1 MADKFKISSLNAALD
16 EYLAKVDKV
25 NLSRGVLESNR
36 DLLLQT
42 VRQLE
47 QIDAK
52 MDAVRRSGLSDGER
66 SGMLSLLGNVRSGML
81 SGKDLSGYLRQES
94 RQMDLARQG
103 SAMSQLSRFTGMDRI
118 AMQEVSRGLQ
128 SSGLAGS
135 LPSSTQMLSS
145 LLSWSGSRS
154 GVPSAGMTSHLQSRA
169 FSLGSSLTSGDSL
182 LEDVEEDARDDKFD
196 EAVESIKQTS
206 DEIVDALQGNGG
218 DVQGIARSRQE
229 SAIKGST
236 SSRRLS
242 GDWVDSLTTI
252 GAVVGTVAALGGLFL
267 VPKVQDFLA
276 MLADPERRRQ
286 WWDGMMDKF
295 SSLWNGIKDTTTK
308 VLDKVED
315 VVDVVGDVYRTMN
328 AEGSVSDAVVSGI
341 DRGFDIY
348 KSSTVSEQ
356 DNFKR
361 FAGELRSHGA
371 IQVDGMDAVASVGD
385 QMRGAV
391 GDAVRSVVIGGTTLA
406 LSPKVLSSFK
416 AIYKGV
422 RWGARLAGGISVS
435 AISTAASAI
444 CGLLG
449 VAAVGL
455 MLWEWYKGNKAAR
468 QIFNAL
474 SINAAIEEGSSI
486 AVVIED
492 NMAQPSVVPLALIAG
507 SDGTSAFDTM
517 GTMEQYATAAS
528 VATDLDSHIADTNDR
543 MLLDRAISSGKLSPE
558 LHKEAERLLNDG
570 SSADIASFREAHHAE
585 LLEASKGKL
594 SPTVLSDR
602 ELIGMPVIDISSDRN
617 DGVMVFKDSQEMQRM
632 LTADGQIDYH
642 AFEGNRYVVKTSNL
656 SGGST
661 LAAPMGR
668 DISNNIEPLFER
680 GRLDAERE
688 LRHSELASG
697 AEVFLQRVQE
707 AARAGA
713 IEGMSSMQ
721 GGGSNIVSQQ
731 KTNVIMGSNTQ
742 GDEQ

>member
-1 MADKFKISSLNAALD
+1 
-16 EYLAKVDKV
+16 
-25 NLSRGVLESNR
+25 
-36 DLLLQT
+36 
-42 VRQLE
+42 
-47 QIDAK
+47 
-52 MDAVRRSGLSDGER
+52 
-66 SGMLSLLGNVRSGML
+66 
-81 SGKDLSGYLRQES
+81 
-94 RQMDLARQG
+94 MDLARQG

-328 AEGSVSDAVVSGI
+328 TEGTVSDAVVSGI

-391 GDAVRSVVIGGTTLA
+391 GDVAQSVTIGGVA
-406 LSPKVLSSFK
+406 LSITPKFFKTFKKIYRVAAGTISLS
-416 AIYKGV
+416 AV
-422 RWGARLAGGISVS
+422 
-435 AISTAASAI
+435 STAALSV

-449 VAAVGL
+449 VATVGL
-455 MLWEWYKGNKAAR
+455 VLWEWYKANKAAR
-468 QIFNAL
+468 QIFNAM
-474 SINAAIEEGSSI
+474 SISAAMEEGSSI
-486 AVVIED
+486 AVVFED
-492 NMAQPSVVPLALIAG
+492 GASQPSIVPLALIAG
-507 SDGTSAFDTM
+507 SDGTSAFDAM
-517 GTMEQYATAAS
+517 GAMEQYATAAS
-528 VATDLDSHIADTNDR
+528 VATDLDSHIAETNDR
-543 MLLDRAISSGKLSPE
+543 MLLDRAVSSGKLSPE
-558 LHKEAERLLNDG
+558 LHKEAERLLKDG
-570 SSADIASFREAHHAE
+570 SSADIASFREAHHTE

-594 SPTVLSDR
+594 SSTLLSDR
-602 ELIGMPVIDISSDRN
+602 ELIGMPAIDVSSDRN
-617 DGVMVFKDSQEMQRM
+617 DGVMIFTDPQEMKRV
-632 LTADGQIDYH
+632 LTADGQVTFQS
-642 AFEGNRYVVKTSNL
+642 FEGNGYRVSNGSF
-656 SGGST
+656 SGGSA
-661 LAAPMGR
+661 LG
-668 DISNNIEPLFER
+668 SNVGQSVGDRIDPYFER
-680 GRLDAERE
+680 GRSDAERE

-713 IEGMSSMQ
+713 IEGMSSVQ

>member
-154 GVPSAGMTSHLQSRA
+154 GAPSAGMMSHLQSRA

-348 KSSTVSEQ
+348 KGSTVSEQ

-391 GDAVRSVVIGGTTLA
+391 GDMAQSVTIGGVA
-406 LSPKVLSSFK
+406 LSITPKFFKTFKKIYRVAAGTISLS
-416 AIYKGV
+416 AV
-422 RWGARLAGGISVS
+422 
-435 AISTAASAI
+435 STAALSV

-449 VAAVGL
+449 VATVGL
-455 MLWEWYKGNKAAR
+455 VLWEWYKANKAAR
-468 QIFNAL
+468 QIFNAM
-474 SINAAIEEGSSI
+474 SISAAMEEGSSI
-486 AVVIED
+486 VVVFED
-492 NMAQPSVVPLALIAG
+492 GASQPSIVPLALIAG
-507 SDGTSAFDTM
+507 SDGTSAFDAM

-528 VATDLDSHIADTNDR
+528 VATDLDSHIAETNDR

-558 LHKEAERLLNDG
+558 LHKEAERLLKDG

-594 SPTVLSDR
+594 SSTLLSDR
-602 ELIGMPVIDISSDRN
+602 ELIGMPAIDVSSDRN
-617 DGVMVFKDSQEMQRM
+617 DGVMIFTDPQEMKRV
-632 LTADGQIDYH
+632 LTADGQVTFQS
-642 AFEGNRYVVKTSNL
+642 FEGNGYRVSNGSF
-656 SGGST
+656 SGGSA
-661 LAAPMGR
+661 LG
-668 DISNNIEPLFER
+668 SNVGQSVGDRIDPYFER
-680 GRLDAERE
+680 GRSDAERE

-713 IEGMSSMQ
+713 IEGMSSVQ

>member
-16 EYLAKVDKV
+16 EYLAKIDKV

-66 SGMLSLLGNVRSGML
+66 SGMLSLLGNVRSSML

-391 GDAVRSVVIGGTTLA
+391 GDMAQSVTIGGVA
-406 LSPKVLSSFK
+406 LSITPKFFKTFKKIYRVAAGTISLS
-416 AIYKGV
+416 AV
-422 RWGARLAGGISVS
+422 
-435 AISTAASAI
+435 STAALSV

-449 VAAVGL
+449 VATVGL
-455 MLWEWYKGNKAAR
+455 VLWEWYKANKAAR
-468 QIFNAL
+468 QIFNAM
-474 SINAAIEEGSSI
+474 SISAAMEEGSSI
-486 AVVIED
+486 VVVFED
-492 NMAQPSVVPLALIAG
+492 GASQPSIVPLALIAG

-517 GTMEQYATAAS
+517 SAMEQYATAAS
-528 VATDLDSHIADTNDR
+528 VATDLDSHIAETNDR
-543 MLLDRAISSGKLSPE
+543 MLLDRAVSSGKLSPE
-558 LHKEAERLLNDG
+558 LHKEAERLLKDG

-602 ELIGMPVIDISSDRN
+602 ELIGMPAIDVDSDRN
-617 DGVMVFKDSQEMQRM
+617 DGVMVFTDPQEMKRV
-632 LTADGQIDYH
+632 LTADGQVSFQS
-642 AFEGNRYVVKTSNL
+642 FEGNGYRVSNGSF
-656 SGGST
+656 SGGSA
-661 LAAPMGR
+661 LG
-668 DISNNIEPLFER
+668 SNVGQSVGDRIDPYFER
-680 GRLDAERE
+680 GRSDAERE

-713 IEGMSSMQ
+713 IEGMSSVQ
-721 GGGSNIVSQQ
+721 GGGSNIVSQS

>member
-16 EYLAKVDKV
+16 EYLAKIDKV
-25 NLSRGVLESNR
+25 NLSRGILESNR

-135 LPSSTQMLSS
+135 LPSSTQTLSS
-145 LLSWSGSRS
+145 LLSWSSSRS
-154 GVPSAGMTSHLQSRA
+154 GVPSAGMMSHLQSRA

-182 LEDVEEDARDDKFD
+182 LEDVEEDARDDKFS

-218 DVQGIARSRQE
+218 DVQGIARGRQE
-229 SAIKGST
+229 SVIKGST

-276 MLADPERRRQ
+276 MLVDPERRRA

-328 AEGSVSDAVVSGI
+328 TEGSVSDAVVSSI

-348 KSSTVSEQ
+348 KSSTVPEQ

-371 IQVDGMDAVASVGD
+371 IPVDGMDAVASISD

-391 GDAVRSVVIGGTTLA
+391 GDMAKSVSIGGVA
-406 LSPKVLSSFK
+406 LSITPKFFKTFRKIYRVATGAISLS
-416 AIYKGV
+416 AV
-422 RWGARLAGGISVS
+422 
-435 AISTAASAI
+435 STAALSV

-449 VAAVGL
+449 VATVGL
-455 MLWEWYKGNKAAR
+455 ALWEWYKANKAAR
-468 QIFNAL
+468 QIFNAM
-474 SINAAIEEGSSI
+474 SISAAMEEGSSI
-486 AVVIED
+486 VVVFED
-492 NMAQPSVVPLALIAG
+492 GASQPSIVPLALIAG

-517 GTMEQYATAAS
+517 GAMEQYSTAAS
-528 VATDLDSHIADTNDR
+528 VATDLDLHIAETNDR
-543 MLLDRAISSGKLSPE
+543 MLLDRAVSSGKLSPE
-558 LHKEAERLLNDG
+558 LHKEAERLLKDG

-594 SPTVLSDR
+594 SPAVLSDR
-602 ELIGMPVIDISSDRN
+602 ELIGMPAIDVDSDRN
-617 DGVMVFKDSQEMQRM
+617 DGVMIFTDPQKMQRV
-632 LTADGQIDYH
+632 LTADGQVSFTP
-642 AFEGNRYVVKTSNL
+642 FEGNGYRVSNGVF
-656 SGGST
+656 SGGSA
-661 LAAPMGR
+661 LGSYVGQSVGDRIDPYF
-668 DISNNIEPLFER
+668 DR
-680 GRLDAERE
+680 GRSDAERE

-697 AEVFLQRVQE
+697 AETFLQRVQE

-721 GGGSNIVSQQ
+721 GGGSSIVSQQ

>member
-16 EYLAKVDKV
+16 EYLAKIDKV
-25 NLSRGVLESNR
+25 NLSRDMLESNR

-135 LPSSTQMLSS
+135 LPSSTQMLGS

-154 GVPSAGMTSHLQSRA
+154 GVPSAGMVSHLQSRA

-182 LEDVEEDARDDKFD
+182 LEDVEEDARDDKFE

-236 SSRRLS
+236 SSRRIS

-328 AEGSVSDAVVSGI
+328 TEGTVSDAVVSGI

-371 IQVDGMDAVASVGD
+371 IQVDGMDAVASISD

-391 GDAVRSVVIGGTTLA
+391 GDMAQSVSIGGVA
-406 LSPKVLSSFK
+406 LSITPKFFKTFKKIYRVAAGTISLS
-416 AIYKGV
+416 AV
-422 RWGARLAGGISVS
+422 
-435 AISTAASAI
+435 STAALSV

-449 VAAVGL
+449 VATVGL
-455 MLWEWYKGNKAAR
+455 VLWEWYKANKAAR
-468 QIFNAL
+468 QIFNAM
-474 SINAAIEEGSSI
+474 SISAAMEEGSSI
-486 AVVIED
+486 VVVFED
-492 NMAQPSVVPLALIAG
+492 GADQPSIVPLALIAG

-517 GTMEQYATAAS
+517 SAMEQYATAAS
-528 VATDLDSHIADTNDR
+528 VATDLDSHIAETNDR
-543 MLLDRAISSGKLSPE
+543 MLLDRAVSSGKLSPE
-558 LHKEAERLLNDG
+558 LHKEAERLLKDG

-594 SPTVLSDR
+594 SSTLLSDR
-602 ELIGMPVIDISSDRN
+602 ELIGMPAIDVNSDRN
-617 DGVMVFKDSQEMQRM
+617 DGVMVFTDPQEMKRV
-632 LTADGQIDYH
+632 LTADGQIDFTP
-642 AFEGNRYVVKTSNL
+642 FEGNGYRVSNGSF
-656 SGGST
+656 SGGSA
-661 LAAPMGR
+661 LG
-668 DISNNIEPLFER
+668 SNVGQSVGDRIDPYFER
-680 GRLDAERE
+680 GRSDAERE

-713 IEGMSSMQ
+713 IEGMSSVQ

>member
-1 MADKFKISSLNAALD
+1 MADKFKISSLNTALD
-16 EYLAKVDKV
+16 EYLAKIDKV

-66 SGMLSLLGNVRSGML
+66 SGMLSLLGNVRSSML

-328 AEGSVSDAVVSGI
+328 TEGTVSDAVVSGI

-391 GDAVRSVVIGGTTLA
+391 GDVAQSVTIGGVA
-406 LSPKVLSSFK
+406 LSITPKFFKTFKKIYRVAAGTISLS
-416 AIYKGV
+416 AV
-422 RWGARLAGGISVS
+422 
-435 AISTAASAI
+435 STAALSV

-449 VAAVGL
+449 VATVGL
-455 MLWEWYKGNKAAR
+455 VLWEWYKANKAAR
-468 QIFNAL
+468 QIFNAM
-474 SINAAIEEGSSI
+474 SISAAMEEGSSI
-486 AVVIED
+486 AVVFED
-492 NMAQPSVVPLALIAG
+492 GASQPSIVPLALIAG
-507 SDGTSAFDTM
+507 SDGTSAFDAM
-517 GTMEQYATAAS
+517 GAMEQYATAAS
-528 VATDLDSHIADTNDR
+528 VATDLDSHIAETNDR
-543 MLLDRAISSGKLSPE
+543 MLLDRAVSSGKLSPE
-558 LHKEAERLLNDG
+558 LHKEAERLLKDG
-570 SSADIASFREAHHAE
+570 SSADIASFREAHHTE

-594 SPTVLSDR
+594 SSTLLSDR
-602 ELIGMPVIDISSDRN
+602 ELIGMPAIDVSSDRN
-617 DGVMVFKDSQEMQRM
+617 DGVMIFTDPQEMKRV
-632 LTADGQIDYH
+632 LTADGQVTFQS
-642 AFEGNRYVVKTSNL
+642 FEGNGYRVSNGSF
-656 SGGST
+656 SGGSA
-661 LAAPMGR
+661 LG
-668 DISNNIEPLFER
+668 SNVGQSVGDRIDPYFER
-680 GRLDAERE
+680 GRSDAERE

-713 IEGMSSMQ
+713 IEGMSSVQ

>member
-1 MADKFKISSLNAALD
+1 MADKFKISSLNTALD
-16 EYLAKVDKV
+16 AYLAKIDKV
-25 NLSRGVLESNR
+25 NLSRGMLESNR

-42 VRQLE
+42 ARQLE

-103 SAMSQLSRFTGMDRI
+103 SAMSQLPRFTGMDRI

-135 LPSSTQMLSS
+135 LPSSTQRLSS

-182 LEDVEEDARDDKFD
+182 LEDVEEDARDDKFS

-218 DVQGIARSRQE
+218 DVQGIARGRQE
-229 SAIKGST
+229 SLIKGST

-276 MLADPERRRQ
+276 MLVDPERRRE

-328 AEGSVSDAVVSGI
+328 TEGSVSDAVVSGI

-371 IQVDGMDAVASVGD
+371 IQVDGMDAVASISD

-391 GDAVRSVVIGGTTLA
+391 GDMAQSVSIGGVA
-406 LSPKVLSSFK
+406 LSISPKFFKTFKKIYRVATGAISLS
-416 AIYKGV
+416 AV
-422 RWGARLAGGISVS
+422 
-435 AISTAASAI
+435 STAALSV

-449 VAAVGL
+449 VATYGL
-455 MLWEWYKGNKAAR
+455 VLWEWYKANKAAR
-468 QIFNAL
+468 QIFNAM
-474 SINAAIEEGSSI
+474 SISAAMEEGSSI
-486 AVVIED
+486 VVVFED
-492 NMAQPSVVPLALIAG
+492 GADQPSIVPLALIAG

-517 GTMEQYATAAS
+517 GAMEQYATAAS
-528 VATDLDSHIADTNDR
+528 VATDLDSHIAETNDR
-543 MLLDRAISSGKLSPE
+543 MLLDRAVSSGKLSPE
-558 LHKEAERLLNDG
+558 LHKEAERLLKDG

-594 SPTVLSDR
+594 SSTLLSDR
-602 ELIGMPVIDISSDRN
+602 ELIGMPAIDVNSDRN
-617 DGVMVFKDSQEMQRM
+617 DGVMVFTDPQEMQRM
-632 LTADGQIDYH
+632 LTADGQMDFTP
-642 AFEGNRYVVKTSNL
+642 FEGNGYRVSNGSF
-656 SGGST
+656 SGGSA
-661 LAAPMGR
+661 LG
-668 DISNNIEPLFER
+668 SNVGQSVGDRIDPYFER
-680 GRLDAERE
+680 GRSDAERE
-688 LRHSELASG
+688 LRHNELASG

-721 GGGSNIVSQQ
+721 GGGSSVVSQS
-731 KTNVIMGSNTQ
+731 KIDVIVGGNTQ
-742 GDEQ
+742 NDEQ

>member
-16 EYLAKVDKV
+16 EYLAKIDKV

-128 SSGLAGS
+128 SSGLAGL
-135 LPSSTQMLSS
+135 LPSSTQMLGS

-154 GVPSAGMTSHLQSRA
+154 GVPSAGMMSHLQSRA

-182 LEDVEEDARDDKFD
+182 LEDVEEDARDDKFS

-267 VPKVQDFLA
+267 IPKVQDFLA
-276 MLADPERRRQ
+276 MLADPERRRE
-286 WWDGMMDKF
+286 WWNGMMDKF

-328 AEGSVSDAVVSGI
+328 TEGSVSDAVVSGI

-371 IQVDGMDAVASVGD
+371 IQVDGMDAVASIGD

-391 GDAVRSVVIGGTTLA
+391 GDMAQSVSIGGVA
-406 LSPKVLSSFK
+406 LSISPKFFKTFKKIYRVATGAISLS
-416 AIYKGV
+416 AV
-422 RWGARLAGGISVS
+422 
-435 AISTAASAI
+435 STAALSV

-449 VAAVGL
+449 VATYGL
-455 MLWEWYKGNKAAR
+455 VLWEWYKANKAAR
-468 QIFNAL
+468 QIFNAM
-474 SINAAIEEGSSI
+474 SISAAMEEGSSI
-486 AVVIED
+486 VVVFED
-492 NMAQPSVVPLALIAG
+492 GADQPSIVPLALIAG

-517 GTMEQYATAAS
+517 GAMEQYATAAS
-528 VATDLDSHIADTNDR
+528 VATDLDSHIAETNDR

-558 LHKEAERLLNDG
+558 LHKEAERLLKDG

-585 LLEASKGKL
+585 LLEASKDKL

-602 ELIGMPVIDISSDRN
+602 ELIGMPAIDVDSDRN
-617 DGVMVFKDSQEMQRM
+617 DGVMIFTDPQEMERV
-632 LTADGQIDYH
+632 LTADGQMDFTP
-642 AFEGNRYVVKTSNL
+642 FEGNGYRVSNGSF
-656 SGGST
+656 SGGSA
-661 LAAPMGR
+661 LG
-668 DISNNIEPLFER
+668 SNVGQSVGDRIDPYFER
-680 GRLDAERE
+680 GRSDAERE

-713 IEGMSSMQ
+713 TEGMSSMQ
-721 GGGSNIVSQQ
+721 GGGSSIVSQS
-731 KTNVIMGSNTQ
+731 KTNVIMASNTQ

>member
-16 EYLAKVDKV
+16 EYLAKIDKV
-25 NLSRGVLESNR
+25 NLSRGILESNR

-128 SSGLAGS
+128 SSGLAGL
-135 LPSSTQMLSS
+135 LPSSTQMLGS
-145 LLSWSGSRS
+145 LLSWSGTRS

-206 DEIVDALQGNGG
+206 DEIIDALQGNGG

-276 MLADPERRRQ
+276 MLVDPERRREL
-286 WWDGMMDKF
+286 WDGMMDKF

-328 AEGSVSDAVVSGI
+328 TEGSVSDAVVSGI

-371 IQVDGMDAVASVGD
+371 IQVDGMDAVASISD

-391 GDAVRSVVIGGTTLA
+391 GDMAQSVTIGGVA
-406 LSPKVLSSFK
+406 LSITPKFFKTFKKIYRVAAGTISLS
-416 AIYKGV
+416 AV
-422 RWGARLAGGISVS
+422 
-435 AISTAASAI
+435 STAALYV

-449 VAAVGL
+449 VATYGL
-455 MLWEWYKGNKAAR
+455 VLWEWYKANKAAR
-468 QIFNAL
+468 QIFNAM
-474 SINAAIEEGSSI
+474 SISAAMEEGSSI
-486 AVVIED
+486 VVVFED
-492 NMAQPSVVPLALIAG
+492 GADQPSIVPLALIAG

-517 GTMEQYATAAS
+517 GAMEQYATAAS
-528 VATDLDSHIADTNDR
+528 VATDLDSHIAETNDR

-558 LHKEAERLLNDG
+558 LHKEAERLLKDG
-570 SSADIASFREAHHAE
+570 SLADIASFREAHHAE

-602 ELIGMPVIDISSDRN
+602 ELIGMPAIDVDSDRN
-617 DGVMVFKDSQEMQRM
+617 DGVMVFTDPQEMQRV
-632 LTADGQIDYH
+632 LTADGQIDFTS
-642 AFEGNRYVVKTSNL
+642 FEGNGYRVSNGVF
-656 SGGST
+656 SGGSA
-661 LAAPMGR
+661 LG
-668 DISNNIEPLFER
+668 SNVGQSVGDRIDPYFER
-680 GRLDAERE
+680 GRSDAERE

-721 GGGSNIVSQQ
+721 SGGSSVVSQS
-731 KTNVIMGSNTQ
+731 KVDVIVGSNTQ
-742 GDEQ
+742 NGEQ

>member
-16 EYLAKVDKV
+16 EYLAKIDKV
-25 NLSRGVLESNR
+25 NLSRGILESNR

-128 SSGLAGS
+128 SSGLAGL
-135 LPSSTQMLSS
+135 LPSSTQMLGS
-145 LLSWSGSRS
+145 LLSWSGTRS

-206 DEIVDALQGNGG
+206 DEIIDALQGNGG

-276 MLADPERRRQ
+276 MLVDPERRREL
-286 WWDGMMDKF
+286 WDGMMDKF

-328 AEGSVSDAVVSGI
+328 TEGSVSDAVVSGI

-371 IQVDGMDAVASVGD
+371 IQVDGMDAVASISD

-391 GDAVRSVVIGGTTLA
+391 GDMAQSVTIGGVA
-406 LSPKVLSSFK
+406 LSITPKFFKTFKKIYRVAAGTISLS
-416 AIYKGV
+416 AV
-422 RWGARLAGGISVS
+422 
-435 AISTAASAI
+435 STAALYV

-449 VAAVGL
+449 VATYGL
-455 MLWEWYKGNKAAR
+455 VLWEWYKANKAAR
-468 QIFNAL
+468 QIFNAM
-474 SINAAIEEGSSI
+474 SISAAMEEGSSI
-486 AVVIED
+486 VVVFED
-492 NMAQPSVVPLALIAG
+492 GADQPSIVPLALIAG

-517 GTMEQYATAAS
+517 GAMEQYATAAS
-528 VATDLDSHIADTNDR
+528 VATDLDSHIAETNDR

-558 LHKEAERLLNDG
+558 LHKEAERLLKDG

-602 ELIGMPVIDISSDRN
+602 ELIGMPAIDVDSDRN
-617 DGVMVFKDSQEMQRM
+617 DGVMVFTDPQEMQRV
-632 LTADGQIDYH
+632 LTADGQIDFTS
-642 AFEGNRYVVKTSNL
+642 FEGNGYRVSNGVF
-656 SGGST
+656 SGGSA
-661 LAAPMGR
+661 LG
-668 DISNNIEPLFER
+668 SNVGQSVGDRIDPYFER
-680 GRLDAERE
+680 GRSDAERE

-721 GGGSNIVSQQ
+721 SGGSSVVSQS
-731 KTNVIMGSNTQ
+731 KVDVIVGSNTQ
-742 GDEQ
+742 NGEQ

>member
-16 EYLAKVDKV
+16 EYLAKIDKV

-154 GVPSAGMTSHLQSRA
+154 GVPSAGMMSHLQSRA

-276 MLADPERRRQ
+276 MLVDPERRRA

-328 AEGSVSDAVVSGI
+328 TEGSVSDAVVSGI

-348 KSSTVSEQ
+348 KSSTVPEQ

-371 IQVDGMDAVASVGD
+371 IQVDGMDAVASISD

-391 GDAVRSVVIGGTTLA
+391 GDMAKSVSIGGVA
-406 LSPKVLSSFK
+406 LSITPKFFKTFRKIYRVATGAISLS
-416 AIYKGV
+416 AV
-422 RWGARLAGGISVS
+422 
-435 AISTAASAI
+435 STAALSV

-449 VAAVGL
+449 VATVGL
-455 MLWEWYKGNKAAR
+455 ALWEWYKANKAAR
-468 QIFNAL
+468 QIFNAM
-474 SINAAIEEGSSI
+474 SISAAMEEGSSI
-486 AVVIED
+486 VVVFED
-492 NMAQPSVVPLALIAG
+492 GADQPSIVPLALIAG

-528 VATDLDSHIADTNDR
+528 VATDLDSHIAETNDR
-543 MLLDRAISSGKLSPE
+543 MLLDRAVSSGKLSPE
-558 LHKEAERLLNDG
+558 LHKEAERLLKDG

-594 SPTVLSDR
+594 SPAVLSDR
-602 ELIGMPVIDISSDRN
+602 ELIGMPAIDVDSDRN
-617 DGVMVFKDSQEMQRM
+617 DGVMIFTDPQKMQRV
-632 LTADGQIDYH
+632 LTADGQMDFTP
-642 AFEGNRYVVKTSNL
+642 FEGNGYRVSNGVF
-656 SGGST
+656 SGGSA
-661 LAAPMGR
+661 LGSYVGQSVGDRIDPYF
-668 DISNNIEPLFER
+668 DR
-680 GRLDAERE
+680 GRSDAERE

-697 AEVFLQRVQE
+697 AEAFLQRVQE

-721 GGGSNIVSQQ
+721 GGGSSIVSQQ

>member
-16 EYLAKVDKV
+16 EYLAKIDKV
-25 NLSRGVLESNR
+25 NLSRGILESNR

-128 SSGLAGS
+128 SSGLAGL
-135 LPSSTQMLSS
+135 LPSSTQMLGS
-145 LLSWSGSRS
+145 LLSWSGTRS

-206 DEIVDALQGNGG
+206 DEIIDALQGNGG

-276 MLADPERRRQ
+276 MLVDPERRREL
-286 WWDGMMDKF
+286 WDGMMDKF

-328 AEGSVSDAVVSGI
+328 TEGSVSDAVVSGI

-371 IQVDGMDAVASVGD
+371 IQVDGMDAVASISD

-391 GDAVRSVVIGGTTLA
+391 GDMAQSVTIGGVA
-406 LSPKVLSSFK
+406 LSITPKFFKTFKKIYRVAAGTISLS
-416 AIYKGV
+416 AV
-422 RWGARLAGGISVS
+422 
-435 AISTAASAI
+435 STAALYV

-449 VAAVGL
+449 VATYGL
-455 MLWEWYKGNKAAR
+455 VLWEWYKANKAAR
-468 QIFNAL
+468 QIFNAM
-474 SINAAIEEGSSI
+474 SISAAMEEGSSI
-486 AVVIED
+486 VVVFED
-492 NMAQPSVVPLALIAG
+492 GADQPSIVPLALIAG

-517 GTMEQYATAAS
+517 GAMEQYATAAS
-528 VATDLDSHIADTNDR
+528 VATDLDSHIAETNDR

-558 LHKEAERLLNDG
+558 LHKEAERLLKDG

-602 ELIGMPVIDISSDRN
+602 ELIGMPAIDVDSDRN
-617 DGVMVFKDSQEMQRM
+617 DGVMVFTDPQEMQRV
-632 LTADGQIDYH
+632 LTADGQIDFTS
-642 AFEGNRYVVKTSNL
+642 FEGNGYRVSNGVF
-656 SGGST
+656 SGGSA
-661 LAAPMGR
+661 LG
-668 DISNNIEPLFER
+668 SNVGQSVGDRIDPYFER
-680 GRLDAERE
+680 GRSDAERE

-721 GGGSNIVSQQ
+721 GGGSSIVSQQ